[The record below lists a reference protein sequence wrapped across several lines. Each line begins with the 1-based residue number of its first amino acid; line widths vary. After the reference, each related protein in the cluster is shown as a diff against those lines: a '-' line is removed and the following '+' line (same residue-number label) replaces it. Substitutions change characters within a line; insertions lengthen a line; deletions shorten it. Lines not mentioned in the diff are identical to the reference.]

1 MNAQPAGREGGTA
14 DSIGS
19 FLAVVAMT
27 AGLFSLAY
35 RPVRLDVFAIIL
47 AFVSAGLCSTHQR
60 LAGIAVAVTSACFIL
75 GLLFAILADKPLF

>member
-1 MNAQPAGREGGTA
+1 MNAQPADQQGSTA

-27 AGLFSLAY
+27 AALFSLAY
-35 RPVRLDVFAIIL
+35 RPIRLDVFAIIL
-47 AFVSAGLCSTHQR
+47 AFVAAGLCGAHQR
-60 LAGIAVAVTSACFIL
+60 LAGIAVAVTSTCFIL